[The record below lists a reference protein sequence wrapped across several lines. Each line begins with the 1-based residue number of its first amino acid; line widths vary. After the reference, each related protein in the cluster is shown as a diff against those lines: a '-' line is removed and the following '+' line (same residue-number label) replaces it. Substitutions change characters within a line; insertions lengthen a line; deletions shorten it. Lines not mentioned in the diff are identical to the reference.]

1 MEGTSKIETK
11 IESLKFKKNRKNRQA
26 IYKKSISRMMR

>member
-11 IESLKFKKNRKNRQA
+11 IESLEFKKKRKNRQA